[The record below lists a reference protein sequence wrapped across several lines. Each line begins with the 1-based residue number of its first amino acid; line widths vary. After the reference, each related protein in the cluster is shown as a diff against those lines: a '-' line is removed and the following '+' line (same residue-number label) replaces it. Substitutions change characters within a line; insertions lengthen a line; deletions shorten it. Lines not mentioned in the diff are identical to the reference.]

1 MPIKLSVRGVTVL
14 AFARTVT
21 PRPAAY
27 RRRYTDT
34 GTVNYER
41 SCLKRLIH
49 GASPSRTRRTRR
61 TPSASVRGCHARRAL
76 LTQASRSLNP
86 LVVQLASRHW
96 QALAGVD
103 AQNYVE
109 DVPYNYAVNA
119 AVRPVT
125 PLAVASAAPVRPARY
140 RGRCADTERNE
151 QGIIGFGVAAL

>member
-1 MPIKLSVRGVTVL
+1 MAIKLPIRVVTRR
-14 AFARTVT
+14 ASARRAPT
-21 PRPAAY
+21 RPAAY

-140 RGRCADTERNE
+140 RGRYTH
-151 QGIIGFGVAAL
+151 

>member
-1 MPIKLSVRGVTVL
+1 M
-14 AFARTVT
+14 
-21 PRPAAY
+21 
-27 RRRYTDT
+27 
-34 GTVNYER
+34 
-41 SCLKRLIH
+41 
-49 GASPSRTRRTRR
+49 
-61 TPSASVRGCHARRAL
+61 
-76 LTQASRSLNP
+76 
-86 LVVQLASRHW
+86 VQLASRHW

-151 QGIIGFGVAAL
+151 QEVIGFGVPAL